1 MPTHPKRFARREV
14 EMVDGGE
21 VRTRNEATPD
31 GVVLTVPTLRDAV
44 LEARAAGQ
52 PTEPARRSGAAD
64 DAFHE
69 ECAVVGIYGHDEAA
83 NLAYLGLYSMQHR
96 GQEGSGIVSSNGKAL
111 ISHRGLGLVAD
122 VFHES
127 VIRRLVGSS
136 AIGHNRYS
144 TAGETVLRNTQPL
157 VAEFSLGSLA
167 VCHNGNFVNAL
178 ETRRRLEDNGS
189 IFQSSSDTEV
199 LVHLVAGSKRPALV
213 DRVIDALAQV
223 EGAYCV
229 LFLTEDELIAAR
241 DPHGFRPMVL
251 GRFPSGGWVVA
262 SETCALDLVEAEYV
276 REIEPGEVLH
286 IRGDEMK
293 SLHPFAH
300 VPTRAC
306 IFEFVYF
313 ARPDSRIFGRN
324 VYGVRKEMGRQLA
337 RETLVDADI
346 VIPVPDSGVPAALGF
361 SEESGLPF
369 EMGLIRNH
377 YVGRTFI
384 EPKDSIR
391 NFGVK
396 VKLNAQRDV
405 LEGKRV
411 IVIDDSIVRGTTSR
425 KIVRMIRSAGAK
437 EVHMRISAPPTISPC
452 YFGVDTP
459 THGELIANNLAIEA
473 IREYIQADSLAY
485 LSQDGLY
492 AFLPPDAPHPNG
504 DPADLPA
511 RHFCDACFTR
521 NYPVAVN
528 HDQEARQ
535 MRLFHAMEMP
545 PGVGRP

>member
-1 MPTHPKRFARREV
+1 ME
-14 EMVDGGE
+14 DGGGHTFSITQSE
-21 VRTRNEATPD
+21 D
-31 GVVLTVPTLRDAV
+31 GGPGLDPSEDR
-44 LEARAAGQ
+44 
-52 PTEPARRSGAAD
+52 
-64 DAFHE
+64 FHE
-69 ECAVVGIYGHDEAA
+69 ECAVVGIAGHEEAA

-96 GQEGSGIVSSNGKAL
+96 GQEGSGIVSSNGEAL

-122 VFHES
+122 VFPEG
-127 VIRRLVGSS
+127 VIRRLTGTS

-144 TAGETVLRNTQPL
+144 TAGETLLRNTQPL

-167 VCHNGNFVNAL
+167 VCHNGNFVNARQQ
-178 ETRRRLEDNGS
+178 RRRLEEDGS
-189 IFQSSSDTEV
+189 IFQSTSDTEV
-199 LVHLVAGSKRPALV
+199 LVHLVARSKRTALIE
-213 DRVIDALAQV
+213 RVIDALAQV

-229 LFLTEDELIAAR
+229 LFLTEDEMIAAR

-251 GRFPSGGWVVA
+251 GRFPTGGWVIA
-262 SETCALDLVEAEYV
+262 SETCALDLMEAEYV

-286 IRGDEMK
+286 IQGNELRSVK
-293 SLHPFAH
+293 PFAH

-306 IFEFVYF
+306 IFEYVYF
-313 ARPDSRIFGRN
+313 ARPDSKVFSRN

-337 RETLVDADI
+337 RETLVDADL

-361 SEESGLPF
+361 AEESGLPF
-369 EMGLIRNH
+369 DMGLIRNH

-411 IVIDDSIVRGTTSR
+411 IVIDDSIVRGTTSK
-425 KIVRMIRSAGAK
+425 KIVRMIRAAGAK
-437 EVHMRISAPPTISPC
+437 EVHMRISAPPTMSPC

-459 THGELIANNLAIEA
+459 THGELIANNMKVEE
-473 IREYIQADSLAY
+473 IREYIKADSLAY
-485 LSQDGLY
+485 LSQEGLY
-492 AFLPPDAPHPNG
+492 AFLPKEKEPGP
-504 DPADLPA
+504 
-511 RHFCDACFTR
+511 RTFCDACFTR
-521 NYPVAVN
+521 DYPVEVN

-535 MRLFHAMEMP
+535 MRLFHALEMP
-545 PGVGRP
+545 PGAGRS